1 MEFMPYA
8 AIVLVVMIFFINYR
22 IFVTPADLAIAI
34 AEVIEKIENK
44 FATKESVSDLKEDVR
59 EVKTKVNDI
68 YDFLISK

>member
-22 IFVTPADLAIAI
+22 IFVTPADLAVAI